1 MTVQEAIAQSLER
14 QEPGTYDWTQWV
26 DPLLDDLAAAGYQIV
41 PRNVVC
47 IDARIADRARAAMN
61 SRRMSDLTDF
71 WAEAL
76 RELDAA
82 IAASEVCDVS
92 PTL

>member
-1 MTVQEAIAQSLER
+1 
-14 QEPGTYDWTQWV
+14 
-26 DPLLDDLAAAGYQIV
+26 
-41 PRNVVC
+41 
-47 IDARIADRARAAMN
+47 
-61 SRRMSDLTDF
+61 MSDLTDF

>member
-1 MTVQEAIAQSLER
+1 MTAREIIADLVGDNPADNVGLS
-14 QEPGTYDWTQWV
+14 
-26 DPLLDDLAAAGYQIV
+26 DDIISALAAAGYQIV